1 MQLILILV
9 MFNNIKRF
17 GAWNFYVML
26 LNDIEI
32 LVFPRGSVVENLTC
46 IWGDIS
52 SDFWPYKFCGFIR
65 FFLLKG
71 SDE

>member
-32 LVFPRGSVVENLTC
+32 
-46 IWGDIS
+46 
-52 SDFWPYKFCGFIR
+52 
-65 FFLLKG
+65 
-71 SDE
+71 